1 MHVGVAMRNL
11 TEESDLQP
19 FLERLAEA
27 IDWCAPRAA
36 LTYALVYPDSSLRT
50 PALAPQP
57 LAGSRHEVVDSVNY
71 ARHIALRW
79 PRPRPITDLAGGRL
93 LAYAPDMNLA
103 DGAAKL
109 ATSGYLDIDNV
120 PPWDTWV
127 DYVDE
132 VDGANYLVS
141 WVPPSFVESV
151 SDGVE
156 ANPEQCIW
164 WLDEGNTVLWL
175 GERST
180 ILARRLAAW
189 GPW

>member
-1 MHVGVAMRNL
+1 MRNL
-11 TEESDLQP
+11 TDESDLQP
-19 FLERLAEA
+19 LLGRLAEA
-27 IDWCAPRAA
+27 IDWCASGAA
-36 LTYALVYPDSSLRT
+36 LTSALTYPDSSLRT
-50 PALAPQP
+50 PELAPQP
-57 LAGSRHEVVDSVNY
+57 LAGSRHEVVDSVCR
-71 ARHIALRW
+71 ARHIALGW

-93 LAYAPDMNLA
+93 LAYEPDVNLA
-103 DGAAKL
+103 DGAAMV
-109 ATSGYLDIDNV
+109 ATGGYLDVDNV

-132 VDGANYLVS
+132 VDGASYLVS

-164 WLDEGNTVLWL
+164 WLDEGPMAF

-189 GPW
+189 GLW